1 MADVKWIKLAT
12 QVFDNRKIKQIE
24 RMPEGDSIIVVWFKL
39 LCLAGTVNKNG
50 MIYLTEEIPYTEE
63 MLITEFNMEQRAS
76 TFRLA
81 LRTFEQFGMIEIID
95 NVFYISSWGKYQN
108 VEGLEKI
115 REQTRKRVAKHRHN
129 QKLLDCNVTCNVTC
143 NGDVTHGNAT
153 DIDKDIDIEKEIDID
168 KRERI
173 DYQQIA
179 DMYNNTCVSFPRCK
193 SLSDARK
200 KAIKARLRTY
210 NVSDLQLAF
219 EKAEKSDF
227 LKGKNDRNWSA
238 NFDWILKD
246 SSIEKILEGNY
257 DSKKGDRTNEQARR
271 VSEQPGGIEELTP
284 EQRKAFGIE

>member
-1 MADVKWIKLAT
+1 MAEVKWIKLAT

-24 RMPEGDSIIVVWFKL
+24 RMPDGDSIIVVWFKL
-39 LCLAGTVNKNG
+39 LCLAGTANKNG

-63 MLITEFNMEQRAS
+63 MLINEFNMEQRAS
-76 TFRLA
+76 TLRLA

-95 NVFYISSWGKYQN
+95 NVFYISSWEKYQN

-115 REQTRKRVAKHRHN
+115 REQTRKRVAKHRYN
-129 QKLLDCNVTCNVTC
+129 QKLLDCNVTC

-153 DIDKDIDIEKEIDID
+153 DKDKEEDKDKDKDKE

-179 DMYNNTCVSFPRCK
+179 DMYNNTCVSFPRLK

-200 KAIKARLRTY
+200 KAIKARLKTY
-210 NVSDLQLAF
+210 SLANIQTVF
-219 EKAEKSDF
+219 EKAEQSDF
-227 LKGKNDRNWSA
+227 LKGKNTRNWSA

-246 SSIEKILEGNY
+246 ANMAKILDGNY
-257 DSKKGDRTNEQARR
+257 DDSKSISNSNQQEDAF
-271 VSEQPGGIEELTP
+271 SML
-284 EQRKAFGIE
+284 QRMKQEGAFDE

>member
-1 MADVKWIKLAT
+1 MAEVKWIKLAT

-24 RMPEGDSIIVVWFKL
+24 RMPDGDSIIVVWFKL
-39 LCLAGTVNKNG
+39 LCLAGTANKNG

-76 TFRLA
+76 TLRLA

-95 NVFYISSWGKYQN
+95 NVFYISSWEKYQN

-115 REQTRKRVAKHRHN
+115 REQTRKRVAKHRYN
-129 QKLLDCNVTCNVTC
+129 QKLLDCNVTCNVTS

-153 DIDKDIDIEKEIDID
+153 DKDKDKDKEEDKD

-179 DMYNNTCVSFPRCK
+179 DMYNNTCVSFPRLK

-200 KAIKARLRTY
+200 KAIKARLKTY
-210 NVSDLQLAF
+210 SLANIQTVF
-219 EKAEKSDF
+219 EKAEQSDF
-227 LKGKNDRNWSA
+227 LKGKNTRNWSA

-246 SSIEKILEGNY
+246 ANMAKILDGNY
-257 DSKKGDRTNEQARR
+257 DDSKSISNLNQQEDAF
-271 VSEQPGGIEELTP
+271 SML
-284 EQRKAFGIE
+284 QRMKQEGAFDE